1 MCSRHRVRFA
11 ACLTFGAAFSV
22 ARGQQPVSRDSSRCD
37 SVVAAARVDT
47 VVVSLNMRAFPMDGS
62 ALAPEAEN
70 LLTTAIASEF
80 IPPRPFRLTVFSS
93 GAPTTQILRA
103 TSAKSGLRSPT
114 VTGVYRFQLRD
125 DGTVGDFV
133 VARLSLVPGFDSAVV
148 VAIQAAARDKALPQ
162 FEGQLRNFE
171 VRLTTDSLPGGRR
184 ISLAE
189 FPRMPVVD
197 AVAKPDN
204 PLPEYPTE
212 EKQTGVQ
219 GNAVLR
225 FIVDRD
231 GEPIPETVMV
241 VRGTTRGFVTAGI
254 ATLPKLRF
262 TPATIN
268 GCAVAQVIDYPFNF
282 VLPRGDSAT
291 TRGARPRH

>member
-1 MCSRHRVRFA
+1 
-11 ACLTFGAAFSV
+11 
-22 ARGQQPVSRDSSRCD
+22 
-37 SVVAAARVDT
+37 
-47 VVVSLNMRAFPMDGS
+47 
-62 ALAPEAEN
+62 
-70 LLTTAIASEF
+70 
-80 IPPRPFRLTVFSS
+80 
-93 GAPTTQILRA
+93 
-103 TSAKSGLRSPT
+103 
-114 VTGVYRFQLRD
+114 
-125 DGTVGDFV
+125 
-133 VARLSLVPGFDSAVV
+133 VV
-148 VAIQAAARDKALPQ
+148 VAIQTAARDKALPQ

-241 VRGTTRGFVTAGI
+241 VRGTTRGFVTAGLAPA
-254 ATLPKLRF
+254 AT
-262 TPATIN
+262 
-268 GCAVAQVIDYPFNF
+268 
-282 VLPRGDSAT
+282 
-291 TRGARPRH
+291 ARPLAARGRGIDVTSMPESITALRDRGLGCRFG